1 VADEDIKDRLKRLL
15 DEIEVL
21 RNQAR
26 EKGRAFS
33 APTAEH
39 IEKKLTSAHTP
50 FIYSNSWTPIGSP
63 GNTFAYDITVNNP
76 DPNGYYNLYAYVF
89 FGPANMVPDVGT
101 ALLTVDER
109 LFRGFA
115 RFPYM
120 SPGSNGTVLF
130 NYTFPRFIPLGTYIG
145 NAFIFLQNFH
155 DVGTYA
161 DRASIYVELS

>member
-1 VADEDIKDRLKRLL
+1 MADEDIKDRLKRLL

-26 EKGRAFS
+26 DKGLAFS

-39 IEKKLTSAHTP
+39 IEKKLRSAHTP
-50 FIYSNSWTPIGSP
+50 FIYTTSFTPTGSP
-63 GNTFAYDITVNNP
+63 GNTFHYAISVNNP
-76 DPNGYYNLYAYVF
+76 DPNGYYSLYAYFF

-109 LFRGFA
+109 LFRAFA

-120 SPGSNGTVLF
+120 SPGSNGTVQF
-130 NYTFPRFIPLGTYIG
+130 SYKFPIWIPLGTYIG
-145 NAFIFLQNFH
+145 NAFIFSQNFH

-161 DRASIYVELS
+161 DRASMYVELS